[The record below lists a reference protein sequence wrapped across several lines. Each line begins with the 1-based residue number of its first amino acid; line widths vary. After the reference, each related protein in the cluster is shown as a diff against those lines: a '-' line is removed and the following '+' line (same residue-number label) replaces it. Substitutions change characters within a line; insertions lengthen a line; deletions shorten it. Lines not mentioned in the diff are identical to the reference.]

1 LTMTRCRQP
10 AWCLS
15 SFFFFLCPSRTTT
28 THNIFWVFSF
38 LFLVSNR
45 ITAGPSRL
53 RMAEHA
59 GRRPV
64 MYYLIDIISIPNI
77 YINI

>member
-1 LTMTRCRQP
+1 MSPTGVMP
-10 AWCLS
+10 IV
-15 SFFFFLCPSRTTT
+15 FFFFSFVRPEQQQ
-28 THNIFWVFSF
+28 HNNIFWVFSF

-59 GRRPV
+59 GQRPV

-77 YINI
+77 YKNI